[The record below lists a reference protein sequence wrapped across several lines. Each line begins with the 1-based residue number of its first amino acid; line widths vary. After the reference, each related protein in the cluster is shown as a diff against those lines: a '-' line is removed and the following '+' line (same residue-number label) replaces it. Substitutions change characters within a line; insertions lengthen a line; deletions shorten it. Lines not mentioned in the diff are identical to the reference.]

1 MLWLI
6 VLLIL
11 SSYVVIAQDFFT
23 AHISPIILTSVPY
36 LNGEIA
42 VYEHRENPRQRL
54 YVLPVA
60 LIFMNNTKIIQNRL
74 LNKYSLRFTLV
85 LFNEHIRQVVKQ
97 YMIKSFYR
105 NETDRFEVKMFPT
118 DQVRVVFKSSVDI
131 SDDYQ
136 LRSQWISNIALRNE
150 IFFFIDCTDELTC
163 QELYDNIKENSVSGA
178 LDGLHFE
185 YCTQTE
191 KHERHLLNVTGAH
204 VIKTRLYS
212 QLTPNIRYILPED
225 MNQLVTEVLN
235 VVELSEIADFGYI
248 SLNDQSFINE
258 ILRQKLSSSTM
269 SDVIQWDSVFWRE
282 NEASTRP
289 DRVVKEINAYLER
302 HHSNMTS
309 SSANWTKI
317 FGKIN
322 YDLYKQARKF
332 MEIREE
338 RFNLKTIR
346 AYRINKDH
354 FNDSL
359 KLVQK
364 SVIIIKSDSVHSV
377 PIRSEYESLLTT
389 GGTAFETAE
398 QKLILIESKLQELE
412 LQLQNK
418 NETMGPIKGEKGD
431 TGYPGLPGSR
441 GLPGH
446 DGANGTPGKPGG
458 MPGARGL
465 PGHDGAKGTEGM
477 PGFPASTG
485 MPGLTGPSGEF
496 ILSFLGRSDETV
508 LGFRAYLVSEP
519 KVSILPDGHIF
530 SQLLH
535 YSAKVATPL

>member
-1 MLWLI
+1 
-6 VLLIL
+6 
-11 SSYVVIAQDFFT
+11 
-23 AHISPIILTSVPY
+23 
-36 LNGEIA
+36 
-42 VYEHRENPRQRL
+42 
-54 YVLPVA
+54 
-60 LIFMNNTKIIQNRL
+60 MN
-74 LNKYSLRFTLV
+74 S
-85 LFNEHIRQVVKQ
+85 H
-97 YMIKSFYR
+97 
-105 NETDRFEVKMFPT
+105 
-118 DQVRVVFKSSVDI
+118 
-131 SDDYQ
+131 
-136 LRSQWISNIALRNE
+136 
-150 IFFFIDCTDELTC
+150 
-163 QELYDNIKENSVSGA
+163 
-178 LDGLHFE
+178 
-185 YCTQTE
+185 
-191 KHERHLLNVTGAH
+191 
-204 VIKTRLYS
+204 
-212 QLTPNIRYILPED
+212 LTPNIRYILPED

-258 ILRQKLSSSTM
+258 ILRQKLS
-269 SDVIQWDSVFWRE
+269 E

-496 ILSFLGRSDETV
+496 ILSFLGR
-508 LGFRAYLVSEP
+508 
-519 KVSILPDGHIF
+519 
-530 SQLLH
+530 
-535 YSAKVATPL
+535 